1 MAKHR
6 NWHSADIKRAL
17 KKKLK
22 AAKRKAKRI

>member
-6 NWHSADIKRAL
+6 NWHSADIKKER

-22 AAKRKAKRI
+22 ALKKKAQRA